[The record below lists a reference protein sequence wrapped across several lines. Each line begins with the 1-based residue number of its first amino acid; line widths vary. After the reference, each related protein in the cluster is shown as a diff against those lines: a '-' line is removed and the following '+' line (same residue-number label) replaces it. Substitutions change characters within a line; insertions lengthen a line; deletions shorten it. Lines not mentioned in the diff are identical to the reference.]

1 MLANALWLQYP
12 MSTVTGK
19 AQSDVSVRFTLSKQ
33 RPDVDEKQVSQIDA
47 INTQR
52 LKSMSQEQLVTVQI
66 TCVIEGS
73 DLCEGVNVVHSCQQ
87 ALVVVGF
94 GHLVALLLGG
104 QGSCCAELGGCFL
117 VQD

>member
-1 MLANALWLQYP
+1 
-12 MSTVTGK
+12 MSKVTK
-19 AQSDVSVRFTLSKQ
+19 QAQSDVSIKLKLSKQ
-33 RPDVDEKQVSQIDA
+33 RPDADEKQVSQIDA
-47 INTQR
+47 IDNQR
-52 LKSMSQEQLVTVQI
+52 LKSMSQDQLVTVQI
-66 TCVIEGS
+66 TCVIEGGH
-73 DLCEGVNVVHSCQQ
+73 LCEGINVVHSCQQ